1 MSNGYHYSITWRW
14 HLKIL
19 NWSNTSCSCSFS
31 SLISSI
37 SSASKSSALPLSALS
52 LSLPSAPKSS
62 ALPLSAVARNAEGE
76 VLRWGFRPVHGLVSP
91 LATELQ
97 AIKEGFG
104 WGIFEAA
111 KLLGWV
117 GLCRGDCNGDLWK
130 QRPISWRW
138 RIWFGDLAISF
149 FVLAF
154 FFLND
159 WFWFFFLV

>member
-52 LSLPSAPKSS
+52 LSLSSAPKSS
-62 ALPLSAVARNAEGE
+62 ALPLSAVVRNAEGE

-97 AIKEGFG
+97 AIKEGVRLG
-104 WGIFEAA
+104 VLWSCEAS
-111 KLLGWV
+111 
-117 GLCRGDCNGDLWK
+117 GLSRTVQRRLQWWFVKTEANFLAMEDL
-130 QRPISWRW
+130 
-138 RIWFGDLAISF
+138 IWFGDCSF
-149 FVLAF
+149 LSFCFIV
-154 FFLND
+154 
-159 WFWFFFLV
+159 WF